1 MHVVE
6 AKNLLDLKNPVNTQN
21 LRFIDLLKVV
31 KLKGFAAKGITSY
44 FVRVFSLSL
53 TVLSESYVIE
63 IQMSCMCPVTLGEEG
78 VGSRMHHGI
87 GNMIGYPYHRPLVIP
102 YHPLIYPAPSGIP

>member
-1 MHVVE
+1 M
-6 AKNLLDLKNPVNTQN
+6 KTQN
-21 LRFIDLLKVV
+21 LRFVDLLKVV

-78 VGSRMHHGI
+78 VGSQMHHGI
-87 GNMIGYPYHRPLVIP
+87 GNMVGYPYPLPLVIP